1 MGTGGGVKDGG
12 GGKKSSEDQA
22 ALYEEK
28 WLGACEILAGSVG
41 MEW

>member
-12 GGKKSSEDQA
+12 GGKLTTEDQA
-22 ALYEEK
+22 FNEQN
-28 WLGACEILAGSVG
+28 WLSACEILAGSVG